1 MYLHT
6 VNATTALST
15 FDGSGG
21 GTDQLASGWNT
32 GGGIIPHG
40 PLPLP
45 PSATV
50 LNYGQGLF
58 EGLKAF
64 RREDGKIVI
73 FRPYKNAERCRSGCT
88 RLLIPP
94 VPDDV
99 FVSAVKQ
106 CVRANAQYVPP
117 YRQGALYLRPLVFGS
132 GAKLGVSASDEFTL
146 CVWCSPVGN
155 YFGGGGKGGVEDV
168 PPITL
173 LASNVYRRSC
183 EGGVGGTKFIGNY
196 AAVFKCQSETKM
208 KGFNEALFLDAN
220 TGRGIEEAG
229 ASNFFAVLEKGGKK
243 TLVTPGLDKGTI
255 LPGVTRDTVIRVA
268 REVLGITVE
277 ERRLSLDELGS
288 CVEAFCCGTG
298 ASLTPV
304 GEVVEEIGEGEEK
317 KYKCWRG
324 ERKAGE
330 ITRRIYDVIQG
341 IMWGD
346 GEEEIEEKYGEWVE
360 VVEPEE

>member
-1 MYLHT
+1 
-6 VNATTALST
+6 
-15 FDGSGG
+15 
-21 GTDQLASGWNT
+21 
-32 GGGIIPHG
+32 
-40 PLPLP
+40 
-45 PSATV
+45 
-50 LNYGQGLF
+50 
-58 EGLKAF
+58 
-64 RREDGKIVI
+64 
-73 FRPYKNAERCRSGCT
+73 
-88 RLLIPP
+88 
-94 VPDDV
+94 
-99 FVSAVKQ
+99 
-106 CVRANAQYVPP
+106 
-117 YRQGALYLRPLVFGS
+117 
-132 GAKLGVSASDEFTL
+132 
-146 CVWCSPVGN
+146 
-155 YFGGGGKGGVEDV
+155 
-168 PPITL
+168 
-173 LASNVYRRSC
+173 
-183 EGGVGGTKFIGNY
+183 
-196 AAVFKCQSETKM
+196 M